1 MAKLKIVVLI
11 GTPVY
16 LNYFVN
22 RIAEDHTLELVIRE
36 NSRSN
41 LIKKILKKGI
51 LKSCFIILAHLANK
65 KKTTKEYN
73 RILGNKWT
81 ALTVKTPLITVE
93 NINSPQVKDQLE
105 KIKPDLVVVQ
115 GTTMIKST
123 TIKNIP
129 LVLNLHWG
137 LSPYYRGS
145 YCTEWAILN
154 HDIYNIGYTIHKIS
168 SKIDGGAILTQ
179 GRPEIEAIDTSNSIN
194 MKLTKQGADKMS
206 EVITKI
212 KDGEQPQFIKQETD
226 KGKLYLIRNW
236 TSKERKK
243 LKYMESEGLLTQ
255 MSNNPKNCHKI
266 IHW

>member
-1 MAKLKIVVLI
+1 
-11 GTPVY
+11 
-16 LNYFVN
+16 
-22 RIAEDHTLELVIRE
+22 
-36 NSRSN
+36 
-41 LIKKILKKGI
+41 
-51 LKSCFIILAHLANK
+51 
-65 KKTTKEYN
+65 
-73 RILGNKWT
+73 
-81 ALTVKTPLITVE
+81 
-93 NINSPQVKDQLE
+93 
-105 KIKPDLVVVQ
+105 
-115 GTTMIKST
+115 
-123 TIKNIP
+123 
-129 LVLNLHWG
+129 
-137 LSPYYRGS
+137 GS